1 MRPKAALW
9 GIKMSISWRLPWK
22 SVCRVLPEDMHPV
35 EAKNE
40 WVLWHD
46 PDEWTE
52 EFMAFVR
59 SWDIDLGDLEEYAL
73 NHSKLPAVRNKVY
86 R

>member
-1 MRPKAALW
+1 MKQRLQINWK
-9 GIKMSISWRLPWK
+9 LPWNK
-22 SVCRVLPEDMHPV
+22 VIKTFPEDMHLL
-35 EAKNE
+35 EAINE

-52 EFMAFVR
+52 EFMTLAR

-73 NHSKLPAVRNKVY
+73 NHNKLPSVRNKVY
-86 R
+86 GR